1 MSSQSAPQA
10 PASALPPNGEETIFQ
25 PTIKQRAFLELLQ
38 QQRDPASIRDLCSHG
53 VVSRA
58 TLYRWQ
64 QSAVFNRWLAQHALQ
79 HIFSHSTILL
89 TTSFNAA
96 LNGSSRT
103 AETLLKFLLNPKG
116 LPALSAYLTSAVPGF
131 AAAPAEEDAAAA
143 APAITPTATQDAQA
157 DAARK
162 PAGEPDP
169 SAHPDVHEQAP
180 PAADAAPPS
189 GPAELPA
196 ATGVISAAFRTLSRL
211 RGGVAEADLAA
222 ITRARKFG
230 EELEKLEKLAE
241 REQARLAAEAER
253 ARAAAAAQA
262 GPALPG
268 PRISTPG
275 WIPTPQLEFSFSEV
289 TCLQRMRLEDFQ
301 TRIGQGIGVRTSR
314 QLRDE
319 CRADLIAA
327 AAGHVCRMPDVQPV
341 VIPELGPETP
351 LDAPTN
357 FEADSVPAACHFP
370 DPPGGPS
377 CLDFLHAFRTGD
389 LETAKRG
396 LRAGLPIF
404 LRSTNNLT
412 PFSLAA
418 RNHQIEMLEFAYRAA
433 RSRDAALAFDVEPL
447 RPDPLVARRNAA
459 VRARRDAAPAE
470 APAPPRAA
478 EPSPPADRKWWIRD

>member
-1 MSSQSAPQA
+1 M
-10 PASALPPNGEETIFQ
+10 
-25 PTIKQRAFLELLQ
+25 LQ
-38 QQRDPASIRDLCSHG
+38 LMLRYS
-53 VVSRA
+53 V
-58 TLYRWQ
+58 
-64 QSAVFNRWLAQHALQ
+64 
-79 HIFSHSTILL
+79 
-89 TTSFNAA
+89 
-96 LNGSSRT
+96 
-103 AETLLKFLLNPKG
+103 NPKG
-116 LPALSAYLTSAVPGF
+116 IAALSAYLAPGEPLELGDDDEELEAEGGERGAAG
-131 AAAPAEEDAAAA
+131 AAAPDAAAA
-143 APAITPTATQDAQA
+143 RSESGG
-157 DAARK
+157 DAAEAAAVGDE
-162 PAGEPDP
+162 AGNGDARAAEAAAA
-169 SAHPDVHEQAP
+169 SARA
-180 PAADAAPPS
+180 
-189 GPAELPA
+189 AELPA
-196 ATGVISAAFRTLSRL
+196 PTGVIACAYQTLRAI
-211 RGGVAEADLAA
+211 RGAISDAELAA